1 MSSESEPRGVRTPR
15 SFIRLILPGVPHS
28 VSPLVIRVL
37 AVPDSLTLTWVD
49 EIFCAI
55 VVYQRK
61 ELH

>member
-1 MSSESEPRGVRTPR
+1 MRTPR